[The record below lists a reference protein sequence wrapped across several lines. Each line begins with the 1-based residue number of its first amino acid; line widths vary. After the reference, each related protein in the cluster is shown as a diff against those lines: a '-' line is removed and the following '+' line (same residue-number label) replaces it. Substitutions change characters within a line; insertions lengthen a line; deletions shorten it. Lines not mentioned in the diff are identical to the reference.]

1 MLLEKKV
8 WLREWQEVF
17 GEEGVAGDSLEVF
30 GEEGMAEGDVTE
42 EEGVTEGVAGEAWR
56 CSEKREWQE
65 RLGGVRR
72 RGSGRRGLEVFGEE
86 GVAGESWRCYWRRG
100 WNWEVFNC
108 CIYYICMYVGSNI
121 YHS

>member
-56 CSEKREWQE
+56 C
-65 RLGGVRR
+65 
-72 RGSGRRGLEVFGEE
+72 
-86 GVAGESWRCYWRRG
+86 YWRRG